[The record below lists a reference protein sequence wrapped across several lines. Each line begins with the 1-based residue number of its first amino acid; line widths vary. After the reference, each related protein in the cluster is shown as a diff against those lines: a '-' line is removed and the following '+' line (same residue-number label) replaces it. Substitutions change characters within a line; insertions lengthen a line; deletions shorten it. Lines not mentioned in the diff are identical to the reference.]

1 MMKNQNRLLL
11 KDLVYLM
18 MDLED
23 WLHTI
28 TPSDLEETNFG
39 IGRSATQDSRQIVIN
54 TINSEVYIQ
63 WMKFFE
69 NIEWHIVYVLLHQV
83 NKLISLLQDTRY
95 SEHTH
100 ILKCMYICSEIVVIQ
115 NRRIQK
121 LLN

>member
-1 MMKNQNRLLL
+1 MKNQNRLLL